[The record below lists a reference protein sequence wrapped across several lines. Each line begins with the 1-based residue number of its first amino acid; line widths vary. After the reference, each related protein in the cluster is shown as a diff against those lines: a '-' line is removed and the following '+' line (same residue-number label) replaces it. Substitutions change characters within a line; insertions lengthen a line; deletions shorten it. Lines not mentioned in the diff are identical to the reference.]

1 MKHKLVLALL
11 IITAILTLNFNLN
24 QVIKTSLKLTV
35 LNELGHQE
43 QNVKVQLFITED
55 DYRNETNRMGE
66 AMMTDKKGRVVFKD
80 LKPVVYYVHAQKG
93 DKTNIGRG
101 VQTDKLEEGKINK
114 TTIII
119 E

>member
-1 MKHKLVLALL
+1 ML
-11 IITAILTLNFNLN
+11 IAVAVLTLNSGLN
-24 QVIKTSLKLTV
+24 QVVKTSLKLTV
-35 LNELGHQE
+35 LNGLGHQE
-43 QNVKVQLFITED
+43 ENVKVQLFKTED
-55 DYRNETNRMGE
+55 DYRNETNRVGE
-66 AMMTDKKGRVVFKD
+66 ASMTDKKGKVVFKD
-80 LKPVVYYVHAQKG
+80 LEPVVYYVHAQKG